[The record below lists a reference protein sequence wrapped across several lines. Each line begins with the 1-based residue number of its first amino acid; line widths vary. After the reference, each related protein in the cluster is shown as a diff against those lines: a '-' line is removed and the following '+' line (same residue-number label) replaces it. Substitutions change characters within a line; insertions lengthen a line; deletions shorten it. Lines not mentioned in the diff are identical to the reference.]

1 MPQIINTNIPSLNAQ
16 RNLDKSGQSLAT
28 SLQRLSSG
36 LRINSAKDDAAGL
49 AISNRFTSQIRGL
62 NQAVRNANDG
72 ISLSQTAEGALAE
85 TGELLQRMRELSIQS
100 ANGSQS
106 GTERAA
112 LQAEVSQLQQEINRI
127 AETTT
132 FGGRKLLDGTFGT
145 EAFQV
150 GSNAN
155 ETISISIANSRAT
168 SIGAN
173 TIASSGDIDAAVAA
187 SGTVQPNNID
197 AQSLTLAGN
206 LGSSTISIAAGATG
220 DQIASQVEA
229 VSANTGVSLTA
240 RTTASFAI
248 IESGAGTV
256 AMTIGT
262 RSGSTNYTASI
273 SVLVTDVSDL
283 SSLADAINASSAASG
298 VTATSNGATL
308 SLVNEE
314 GRNIFV
320 GDFANST
327 AGNQTAT
334 LTGASGAAVTLTEGS
349 TDSSTVGATL
359 SFTSYQAFSAT
370 TTSATG
376 GIFTALTNSSTL
388 SSVASID
395 IGTQQGAQDALAVV
409 DAALQFIDATRGD
422 LGAVQNR
429 LLSTISNLQ
438 NVTENVTAARSRIQD
453 ADFAAET
460 ANLTR
465 ASILQQAGIS
475 VLAQANALPQQTL
488 ALLQ

>member
-1 MPQIINTNIPSLNAQ
+1 MRP
-16 RNLDKSGQSLAT
+16 
-28 SLQRLSSG
+28 
-36 LRINSAKDDAAGL
+36 LRPT
-49 AISNRFTSQIRGL
+49 R
-62 NQAVRNANDG
+62 
-72 ISLSQTAEGALAE
+72 
-85 TGELLQRMRELSIQS
+85 
-100 ANGSQS
+100 
-106 GTERAA
+106 
-112 LQAEVSQLQQEINRI
+112 
-127 AETTT
+127 
-132 FGGRKLLDGTFGT
+132 
-145 EAFQV
+145 
-150 GSNAN
+150 
-155 ETISISIANSRAT
+155 
-168 SIGAN
+168 
-173 TIASSGDIDAAVAA
+173 
-187 SGTVQPNNID
+187 TVQPNNID

-240 RTTASFAI
+240 RTTATFAV
-248 IESGAGTV
+248 GAAGTLSFN
-256 AMTIGT
+256 IGSV
-262 RSGSTNYTASI
+262 SGSTSYSASV

-298 VTATSNGATL
+298 VTATANGATL

-314 GRNIFV
+314 GRDIFV

-376 GIFTALTNSSTL
+376 GIFTALTNSSAL

-409 DAALQFIDATRGD
+409 DDASGHQHEHLVAERAAQPQYHQHLGWRRSLQRLSSGLRINSAKDDAAGLAIR
-422 LGAVQNR
+422 
-429 LLSTISNLQ
+429 
-438 NVTENVTAARSRIQD
+438 TA
-453 ADFAAET
+453 
-460 ANLTR
+460 
-465 ASILQQAGIS
+465 
-475 VLAQANALPQQTL
+475 
-488 ALLQ
+488 